1 MKTIYSVIRF
11 ALFLSLSVVFAN
23 SANASGIDTTRT
35 DKSIIVSYLGTL
47 NNNPGI
53 KIGIEKTRI
62 FSSKYSVNNSLSL
75 LVNRKPDIYTLA
87 GITLSSSLRRTGK
100 SGLYFEHGINFGYLG
115 SYYDFDFYRT
125 NSENEIVN
133 VGRKWLSSIILGYS
147 FGLGY
152 DFAKKTKN
160 NMQIFV
166 KPGIYYRFP
175 YNDNIFYLNNYC
187 IEMGLAIHPKWLNKK

>member
-1 MKTIYSVIRF
+1 MKIIYSVIRF
-11 ALFLSLSVVFAN
+11 ALFLSLSIVFAN

-35 DKSIIVSYLGTL
+35 DKSIIVSYWGTL
-47 NNNPGI
+47 SNNPGI

-175 YNDNIFYLNNYC
+175 NNDNIFYLNNYS
-187 IEMGLAIHPKWLNKK
+187 IEMGLAIHPNWLNKK

>member
-11 ALFLSLSVVFAN
+11 ALFLSLFVVFAN

-35 DKSIIVSYLGTL
+35 DKSIIVSYWGTL
-47 NNNPGI
+47 SNNPGI

-175 YNDNIFYLNNYC
+175 NNDNIFYLNNYS
-187 IEMGLAIHPKWLNKK
+187 IEMGLAIHPNWLNKK

>member
-1 MKTIYSVIRF
+1 MKIIYSVIRF
-11 ALFLSLSVVFAN
+11 ALFLSLSIVFAN

-35 DKSIIVSYLGTL
+35 DKSIIVSYWGTL

-175 YNDNIFYLNNYC
+175 NNDNIFYLNNYS
-187 IEMGLAIHPKWLNKK
+187 IEMGLAIHPNWLNKK

>member
-11 ALFLSLSVVFAN
+11 ALFLSLSIVFAN

-35 DKSIIVSYLGTL
+35 DKSIIVSYWGTL
-47 NNNPGI
+47 SNNPGI

-175 YNDNIFYLNNYC
+175 NNDNIFYLNNYS
-187 IEMGLAIHPKWLNKK
+187 IEMGLAIHPNWLNKK